1 MADKDHKKTVIIVDD
16 DASIRKTFALLFEKT
31 YRVYLAQDAREALS
45 RFRNLEADLI
55 IADYKLPGLNGM
67 EMIGKFREAGYIG
80 EAILISAYP
89 DQISLQD
96 LGHYAISQVFVKPP
110 ETFSVREIVSTV
122 GSVTE
127 LPPPVKV
134 TMMGSV
140 SDS

>member
-16 DASIRKTFALLFEKT
+16 DASIRKTFSLLFEKT
-31 YRVYLAQDAREALS
+31 YRVYLAQDAREALT

-67 EMIGKFREAGYIG
+67 EMIGKFREAGYLG

-96 LGHYAISQVFVKPP
+96 LGRYAISQVFVKPP
-110 ETFSVREIVSTV
+110 DLDTLLRSVDRLLYLRDVALLIAQA
-122 GSVTE
+122 
-127 LPPPVKV
+127 
-134 TMMGSV
+134 
-140 SDS
+140 